1 MGACSLKDVSYL
13 SEGKPAGKGGNNN
26 RGGDAGEASVGGGGS
41 GGDAGAGANSGGSN
55 GTGGDT
61 SSTTTT
67 SACSSEQTI
76 CEGVSGC
83 ISLASGKASGSTIEH
98 CGSCNNTCS
107 LTNATNA
114 TCSVGVC
121 KASCSSG
128 FKDCNSSTSTNDG
141 CETNIATVVACGDC
155 GRACSKAGVLN
166 AACTAGKCA
175 PTCLARY
182 GDCNADLGVGSDDGC
197 ETDLYALSR
206 CGTSCTSG
214 VVCSPT
220 QVCNS
225 GACGA
230 AQGVVEMSVP
240 FDPAGKSPAEGMR
253 FAPKFPSLP
262 NLTDDTLTVRLYAPG
277 ATGGTITFYTSD
289 ADYTAGATVQ
299 LPLSS
304 LSSGWVDVKVAV
316 GHLAGTYDPSVVS
329 QLNIQIVAEG
339 TPPYTSPTLVYVDAI
354 WSNNGLINDT
364 FDASA
369 GQFTKSSLMVVS
381 GSQYKW
387 FDALP

>member
-1 MGACSLKDVSYL
+1 
-13 SEGKPAGKGGNNN
+13 
-26 RGGDAGEASVGGGGS
+26 
-41 GGDAGAGANSGGSN
+41 
-55 GTGGDT
+55 
-61 SSTTTT
+61 
-67 SACSSEQTI
+67 
-76 CEGVSGC
+76 
-83 ISLASGKASGSTIEH
+83 
-98 CGSCNNTCS
+98 
-107 LTNATNA
+107 
-114 TCSVGVC
+114 
-121 KASCSSG
+121 
-128 FKDCNSSTSTNDG
+128 
-141 CETNIATVVACGDC
+141 
-155 GRACSKAGVLN
+155 
-166 AACTAGKCA
+166 
-175 PTCLARY
+175 
-182 GDCNADLGVGSDDGC
+182 
-197 ETDLYALSR
+197 
-206 CGTSCTSG
+206 
-214 VVCSPT
+214 
-220 QVCNS
+220 
-225 GACGA
+225 
-230 AQGVVEMSVP
+230 MSVP

-289 ADYTAGATVQ
+289 ADFTAGATVQ

-316 GHLAGTYDPSVVS
+316 GHLAGTYDPSVVT

-354 WSNNGLINDT
+354 WSNNGLVNDT